1 MSRILAKGEV
11 EHKIRLDYILPANWE
26 EANNKFG
33 GGYVTI
39 TEVAKV
45 AVDRYIANVMAMQMA
60 IKAIRAKESTK

>member
-1 MSRILAKGEV
+1 MSRILAKGESKV
-11 EHKIRLDYILPANWE
+11 TIRLEYILPADWE

>member
-33 GGYVTI
+33 GGYITI

-45 AVDRYIANVMAMQMA
+45 AVDKYISNVMAMQ
-60 IKAIRAKESTK
+60 KAIEEIRRGTQTP